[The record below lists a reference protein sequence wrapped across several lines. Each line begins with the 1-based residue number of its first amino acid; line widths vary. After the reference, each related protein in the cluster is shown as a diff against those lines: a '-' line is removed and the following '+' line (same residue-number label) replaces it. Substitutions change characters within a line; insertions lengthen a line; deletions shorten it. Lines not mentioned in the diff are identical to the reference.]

1 MIKTHL
7 ERIDKLRF
15 PPIVIWWCWRCI
27 FLSKNVSRYCCR
39 IYFSIV
45 VFVRHG
51 HRTNQDWEKR
61 PKGGLSL
68 RFHGFEGEL
77 RPRKR
82 LLWRTGNSAIK
93 IPFSLVFSLAKN
105 LHFPDVSS
113 TDLGFFKRVKR
124 HLCWHSDKPLFTTFS
139 KIAQGWKFTLKS
151 HILHVAQKNWN
162 FSREKSSDLQDFQV
176 FLWRIIKSSI
186 RKV

>member
-39 IYFSIV
+39 IDFSIV
-45 VFVRHG
+45 VFVRHD

-124 HLCWHSDKPLFTTFS
+124 HLCWHFDKPLFTSFS

-151 HILHVAQKNWN
+151 HILHVAERKLELFTWKIKW
-162 FSREKSSDLQDFQV
+162 FSGFSSVSVEDY
-176 FLWRIIKSSI
+176 
-186 RKV
+186 